1 MPGLERQD
9 TDAVIAGSDTRRAM
23 KRVVVVGTSCS
34 GKTTLARQFSR
45 VLDLPHVELDAIH
58 WESEWQERPVDEVR
72 RMAGEA
78 AAGERWVMDG
88 NYRSV
93 RDIVWGRATTVVW
106 LNYPFRVVLWRALS
120 RTTRR
125 VVTQEE
131 LFSGN
136 RESFRKS
143 FLSRDS
149 IILWA
154 ITSHRRVRQEY
165 RRILDD
171 GEFPHLRVIEL
182 RRPAEAEALV
192 AALGGVSAKDSAK
205 SPKPGPS

>member
-1 MPGLERQD
+1 MRRYPQMIMADED
-9 TDAVIAGSDTRRAM
+9 VNRAM
-23 KRVVVVGTSCS
+23 ERVAVVGSSCS
-34 GKTTLARQFSR
+34 GKTTLARQLSR
-45 VLDLPHVELDAIH
+45 ALGSPHTELDAIH
-58 WESEWQERPVDEVR
+58 WKPGWQERPVDEIR

-88 NYRSV
+88 NYSSV

-125 VVTQEE
+125 VITQEE

-136 RESFRKS
+136 REGFRQS

-154 ITSHRRVRQEY
+154 ITSYRRVRQDY
-165 RRILDD
+165 RRILDGGD
-171 GEFPHLRVIEL
+171 FPHLRVIEL
-182 RRPAEAEALV
+182 RGPAEAEALV
-192 AALGGVSAKDSAK
+192 AALGATSW
-205 SPKPGPS
+205 

>member
-1 MPGLERQD
+1 ME
-9 TDAVIAGSDTRRAM
+9 
-23 KRVVVVGTSCS
+23 RVVVVGTSCS
-34 GKTTLARQFSR
+34 GKTTLARQLSR
-45 VLDLPHVELDAIH
+45 ALGSSHVELDAIH
-58 WESEWQERPVDEVR
+58 WKPGWQERPVDEVR

-88 NYRSV
+88 NYSSV

-125 VVTQEE
+125 VITQEE

-136 RESFRKS
+136 REGFRQS

-165 RRILDD
+165 RRILED

-182 RRPAEAEALV
+182 RGPAEAEALV
-192 AALGGVSAKDSAK
+192 ASLGGV
-205 SPKPGPS
+205 